1 MYFYAYTILSAPFSS
16 FSTIILHIISK
27 YMIEEQLTHII
38 RKICSKQISSQV
50 SVGKAVNVNPSARTC
65 DILLNDDIT
74 LFDCRLNAVIDS
86 YDNHITILPKEN
98 SLVAFL
104 RLEGSSTSCLVI
116 SYTEIDRVLIQLQ
129 DTKADIS
136 SSGIILND
144 GSLGGLVNISQL
156 TSKLNQ
162 LINAFN
168 SHTHHVSTTGSASA
182 QSGLAAPISSSF
194 QSFNQSDYEDTKI
207 KH

>member
-1 MYFYAYTILSAPFSS
+1 
-16 FSTIILHIISK
+16 
-27 YMIEEQLTHII
+27 MIEEQLTHII